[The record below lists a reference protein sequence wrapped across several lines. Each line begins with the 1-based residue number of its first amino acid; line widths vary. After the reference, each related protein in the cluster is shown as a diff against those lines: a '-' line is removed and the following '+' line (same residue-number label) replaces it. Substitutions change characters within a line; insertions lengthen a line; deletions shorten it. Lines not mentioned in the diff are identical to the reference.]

1 VELFVND
8 LRYALRQLWKTPLFS
23 AAAIIT
29 LAVGIGATTA
39 IFSTVNATLLRP
51 LPFPKPAEL
60 VDVHS
65 RLVDGRVTTGLLS
78 AVEIVAL
85 NRLKDSVAGAA
96 GVSNQPFNATLL
108 RDDGTPA
115 EILVN
120 GVGEGF
126 FDVMGLPLV
135 AGRGFTREEHLS
147 AGQNAPLFAVL
158 SDKAWTNLFR
168 RDPSIVGKA
177 IRVAEVPA
185 AVTVTG
191 IAPPSLDFPTGT
203 DIWFNIR
210 GNPEDV
216 AHVFGTVVR
225 LRPGITIDRVRSEA
239 GVAMAGL
246 AKLYPSDVG
255 REYVMVPLL
264 SALVGDLGPTLVIV
278 LAATALLLLLASVN
292 VTNLLLARGTART
305 REVTV
310 RTALGAS
317 RGRIVRQLLTESM
330 VLATLGALAGL
341 LLAFG
346 AIKLLLAL
354 GASKLPRLDAVPFD
368 ERVLLFALAVL
379 IFTGVT
385 MGLTPASR
393 LARADLRTLLN
404 ETSRTSS
411 ASRGTSRLMS
421 GMIVVEIALAIAL
434 VAGAGWLVQSF
445 LRLRSIDP
453 GFVANGRLVIDVR
466 PTRPFRQPEE
476 ARAWADEM
484 MNRVRSASGDALIG
498 SAATFPLRA
507 DRDGTL
513 SIELLGEPPDS
524 NQIRGAHV
532 RLVSAGF
539 FEAMGIKVVAGR
551 SFTVDDRQ
559 ETAPVVVVNR
569 AFVRRY
575 FPDSDP
581 LAGSLAYGYPTV
593 DRKTM
598 SRIVGVVD
606 DVRYKTLAEAAE
618 PTFYRSVTQ
627 GGFPFLRP
635 AVVVAPPAGRGDA
648 LISNIRAELQRFD
661 PQMVATFTT
670 ADAIVAETL
679 SRQELGVTL
688 MLIFGGTA
696 LVLAAVGIYGVIA
709 YGAAQRRNEL
719 ATRLALGASGRQV
732 FRLVMLDGPKL
743 ALAGLVLGLAAAYAG
758 GRVLASN
765 VYEMRAA
772 DPVILL
778 AAGAVTVGMTLAA
791 TMIPA
796 VVASRIDPVRALR
809 PE

>member
-246 AKLYPSDVG
+246 AKIYPSDVG

-368 ERVLLFALAVL
+368 EV
-379 IFTGVT
+379 
-385 MGLTPASR
+385 
-393 LARADLRTLLN
+393 
-404 ETSRTSS
+404 
-411 ASRGTSRLMS
+411 
-421 GMIVVEIALAIAL
+421 
-434 VAGAGWLVQSF
+434 
-445 LRLRSIDP
+445 
-453 GFVANGRLVIDVR
+453 
-466 PTRPFRQPEE
+466 
-476 ARAWADEM
+476 
-484 MNRVRSASGDALIG
+484 
-498 SAATFPLRA
+498 
-507 DRDGTL
+507 
-513 SIELLGEPPDS
+513 
-524 NQIRGAHV
+524 
-532 RLVSAGF
+532 
-539 FEAMGIKVVAGR
+539 KV
-551 SFTVDDRQ
+551 
-559 ETAPVVVVNR
+559 
-569 AFVRRY
+569 Y
-575 FPDSDP
+575 
-581 LAGSLAYGYPTV
+581 
-593 DRKTM
+593 
-598 SRIVGVVD
+598 
-606 DVRYKTLAEAAE
+606 
-618 PTFYRSVTQ
+618 
-627 GGFPFLRP
+627 
-635 AVVVAPPAGRGDA
+635 
-648 LISNIRAELQRFD
+648 LQR
-661 PQMVATFTT
+661 
-670 ADAIVAETL
+670 
-679 SRQELGVTL
+679 
-688 MLIFGGTA
+688 
-696 LVLAAVGIYGVIA
+696 AAVAMARG
-709 YGAAQRRNEL
+709 
-719 ATRLALGASGRQV
+719 GAS
-732 FRLVMLDGPKL
+732 
-743 ALAGLVLGLAAAYAG
+743 A
-758 GRVLASN
+758 
-765 VYEMRAA
+765 
-772 DPVILL
+772 
-778 AAGAVTVGMTLAA
+778 
-791 TMIPA
+791 
-796 VVASRIDPVRALR
+796 
-809 PE
+809 